1 MFNFYTY
8 IVGTI
13 PLNDNGQFVLDTDA
27 SDYAIGAVLSQVQN
41 WVERVIAYGS
51 RALSKALHYWQ
62 GVVSCEKLYSV
73 LVIRRSSTGD
83 LDGRPL

>member
-41 WVERVIAYGS
+41 GVERVIAYGS
-51 RALSKALHYWQ
+51 RALSQA
-62 GVVSCEKLYSV
+62 EKNCITDKELLAVKNFIVY
-73 LVIRRSSTGD
+73 
-83 LDGRPL
+83 